1 MILLTRQTTS
11 PAPGNTTK
19 HLQILLMALLAL
31 LVFSAIHLSLGARH
45 ISPLTLF
52 DALYRFNEH
61 NFDHKVIVELRL
73 ARLLAALLAGSALG
87 IAGTLLQSIIRN
99 PLGEPHILGLNAG
112 AALAVVACS
121 SLGWTWNGA
130 FPARPLIAAGG
141 AAVLFALVMA
151 LAGAGRAGL
160 TPLKVTLCGVAVSSF
175 AAAITAAIL
184 LFDEST
190 LLALRVW
197 LAGDLAGV
205 GYPTLAHAVAPA
217 LVGTLAALI
226 IAPGLNILALGDTV
240 AAGLGVH
247 IARLRLFGLLA
258 TALLCGAAVSVSG
271 PIGFIGLVAPHI
283 TRRLVGE
290 DLRVSLPLGAM
301 CGALLLLLADIAAR
315 TLIAPR
321 ELATGLMTALVGAP
335 LFVYLSARYFR

>member
-1 MILLTRQTTS
+1 MTLLTRRVAFPTDG
-11 PAPGNTTK
+11 AAR
-19 HLQILLMALLAL
+19 HLLRLLLAMLAL
-31 LVFSAIHLSLGARH
+31 LVCAVIHLGLGARH
-45 ISPLTLF
+45 IGPLTLF
-52 DALYRFNEH
+52 HALYAFDEH
-61 NFDHKVIVELRL
+61 NFNHRVIVDLRL
-73 ARLLAALLAGSALG
+73 ARLLAALLAGGALG
-87 IAGTLLQSIIRN
+87 MAGTLLQSIIRN

-121 SLGWTWNGA
+121 SLGVSWNGA
-130 FPARPLIAAGG
+130 FFARPLIAAGG
-141 AAVLFALVMA
+141 AATLFALVMA

-175 AAAITAAIL
+175 AASITAAIL

-190 LLALRVW
+190 LLALRTW
-197 LAGDLAGV
+197 LAGDLAGI
-205 GYPTLAHAVAPA
+205 GYPALGHAVAPA
-217 LVGTLAALI
+217 LIGALAALF

-240 AAGLGVH
+240 AAGLGVG

-258 TALLCGAAVSVSG
+258 TALLCGAAVSVAG

-290 DLRVSLPLGAM
+290 DLRIGLPLGAI
-301 CGALLLLLADIAAR
+301 CGALLLLTADIAAR

-321 ELATGLMTALVGAP
+321 ELATGLMTALAGAP
-335 LFVYLSARYFR
+335 LFVYISARCFR